1 MHRDL
6 HFSKCTTPTS
16 LKAKCNVVCP
26 FHHPTLIK
34 INFTLLFWRTVL
46 DNKYHWI
53 SWNSHN
59 YERSSFSSV
68 ATLHFLNNSFY
79 SLPTYIPPTS
89 IENIAYPH
97 SPSPNKL
104 KCILDTSINRIWISK
119 TSIVTE
125 CWISRNSHQWSTR
138 LATQRPLTP
147 YQVSIITNQSKQS
160 LDEFKQQ
167 WFSQACLTPLMRY
180 WCLHSFFFIME
191 KEKKINSFT
200 AVYHCSHR
208 KSIRYSLWRPSN
220 LIPCLWTS
228 KAW

>member
-59 YERSSFSSV
+59 YERSSYSSV

-104 KCILDTSINRIWISK
+104 KCILDTSIKRIWISK
-119 TSIVTE
+119 TSIVME

-138 LATQRPLTP
+138 LATKRPLTP

-167 WFSQACLTPLMRY
+167 
-180 WCLHSFFFIME
+180 
-191 KEKKINSFT
+191 
-200 AVYHCSHR
+200 
-208 KSIRYSLWRPSN
+208 
-220 LIPCLWTS
+220 
-228 KAW
+228 

>member
-1 MHRDL
+1 MEDSVRQ
-6 HFSKCTTPTS
+6 FY
-16 LKAKCNVVCP
+16 
-26 FHHPTLIK
+26 
-34 INFTLLFWRTVL
+34 
-46 DNKYHWI
+46 KYHWI

-59 YERSSFSSV
+59 YERSSYSSV

-138 LATQRPLTP
+138 LATKRPLTP

-180 WCLHSFFFIME
+180 WCLHCLHSFFFIME
-191 KEKKINSFT
+191 KEKKSIPSPLFTIAVIGKVFAILFDVHRTLSHVYGHQKLDKPHRYRTNSTTVF
-200 AVYHCSHR
+200 
-208 KSIRYSLWRPSN
+208 
-220 LIPCLWTS
+220 
-228 KAW
+228 